1 MYCVIMAGGTG
12 TRFWPLSRVSRSKQ
26 FLAIQGK
33 RSLIQSTVDRISSF
47 ASGEHLYIVS
57 KRDQQEALESQI
69 TEIPKKNFLYE
80 PEGKNTAP
88 CIGLAAMHVHKRNAD
103 GIMVVL
109 PSDHLI
115 GDKRKFKQTVLA
127 GVQVAKEKDGL
138 VTIGIKP
145 NRPATGYGYI
155 QKGGAVGTA
164 AKIPAYYVKTF
175 AEKPNE
181 ATAQRFIDSGDFLW
195 NSGMF
200 IFRIST
206 FLKAMEEHL
215 PDTYDS
221 LLEVRK
227 AIGKPNYQDVLE
239 RVYRQ
244 IRSIS
249 IDYGIME
256 KANNVY
262 LLEGNFG
269 WGDLGSWDQV
279 YLISRKNEE
288 SNVFSGDVVSL
299 NTRNSYVH
307 TDGGLV
313 ALCGVEDLIV
323 VQQDGA
329 TLICKRDASEDVKL
343 LVDKIKK
350 KKYEQYL

>member
-12 TRFWPLSRVSRSKQ
+12 TRFWPRSRVSRSKQ

-33 RSLIQSTVDRISSF
+33 RSLIQSTVDRINTF

-69 TEIPKKNFLYE
+69 TDIPKKNFLYE

-88 CIGLAAMHVHKRNAD
+88 CIGLAAMHVHKRNPEA
-103 GIMVVL
+103 IMVVL

-115 GDKRKFKQTVLA
+115 GDKRKFKQMVLA

-138 VTIGIKP
+138 ITIGIKP
-145 NRPATGYGYI
+145 DRPATGYGYI
-155 QKGGAVGTA
+155 QKDKAVETA
-164 AKIPAYYVKTF
+164 AKIPAYHVKTF

-181 ATAQRFIDSGDFLW
+181 ATAKRFLDSGDFLW

-200 IFRIST
+200 IFRVST
-206 FLKAMEEHL
+206 FLKAMEEYL
-215 PDTYDS
+215 PETYDG

-227 AIGKPNYQDVLE
+227 AIGKPNYEAVLE

-256 KANNVY
+256 KAGNVY
-262 LLEGNFG
+262 LLEGDFG
-269 WGDLGSWDQV
+269 WGDLGSWEQV

-288 SNVFSGDVVSL
+288 GNVFSGDVVSL
-299 NTRNSYVH
+299 NTKNSLVYS
-307 TDGGLV
+307 DSGLV
-313 ALCGVEDLIV
+313 ALCGVDDLIV
-323 VQQDGA
+323 VQQEGA
-329 TLICKRDASEDVKL
+329 TLICRRDQSEDVKL

-350 KKYEQYL
+350 KKFEQYL